1 MKQILTTLTGPSGSG
16 KSAVL
21 DVMCKDFGFERL
33 ISLTTR
39 DPRPGEVHGKDYYFV
54 TLDTFHKEQSDGQIL
69 QSVSFN
75 GQMYGTVAGELTRV
89 LDSGKKPVV
98 IVEPSGVRQFSCVGD
113 VHGFEVL
120 PVFIWAERDALIQ
133 RYFSRLVGETLTSE
147 GAAFHAKRIQSL
159 LMECAEWCKGTYNAQ
174 FENSSDKPER
184 LTTIA
189 RDIRDLVDQSEKETD

>member
-69 QSVSFN
+69 QSVEFN
-75 GQMYGTVAGELTRV
+75 GQMYGTVVGELRRV
-89 LDSGKKPVV
+89 LDSGKRPVV
-98 IVEPSGVRQFSCVGD
+98 IVEPSGVDQFARVGK
-113 VHGFEVL
+113 VHGFEVE
-120 PVFIWAERDALIQ
+120 PMFIWAERDVLIS
-133 RYFSRLVGETLTSE
+133 RYLQRLVGETVSAS
-147 GAAFHAKRIQSL
+147 GAAFHAKRLQSL
-159 LMECAEWCKGTYNAQ
+159 LLEFEQWDEGDYRAY

-184 LTTIA
+184 LTGIA
-189 RDIRDLVDQSEKETD
+189 RNILELVQQAEKDTN

>member
-21 DVMCKDFGFERL
+21 DVMCRDFGFERL
-33 ISLTTR
+33 IGMTTR
-39 DPRPGEVHGKDYYFV
+39 DPRPGEVHGRDYYFV
-54 TLDTFHKEQSDGQIL
+54 TPETFEKERSNGQIL

-98 IVEPSGVRQFSCVGD
+98 IVEPSGVRQFSCVGEL
-113 VHGFEVL
+113 HGFEVL
-120 PVFIWAERDALIQ
+120 PVFIWAERDTLIT
-133 RYFSRLVGETLTSE
+133 RYFSRLVGETLTSDR
-147 GAAFHAKRIQSL
+147 AAFHAKRIQSL
-159 LMECAEWCKGTYNAQ
+159 LVESAEWCKGAYDAH

-184 LTTIA
+184 LTNIA
-189 RDIRDLVDQSEKETD
+189 GDILELVKQAEREIN